1 MAAVRLEALTKRY
14 GADVAAVRDL
24 SLEIEHGELVSLLGP
39 SGCGKTTTLRL
50 IAGFLAPDAGEIWLG
65 DRRLSSPGQA
75 VPPERR
81 GMSMLFQSY
90 AVWPHKTVAENV
102 IYGLK
107 FRNVPRAEWPR
118 RLREALA
125 LVRLEG
131 FADRYPGELSGG
143 QQQRVALA
151 RALIVEPAILLLDE
165 PLSNLDAHLREEMRF
180 EIRRVHEALQI
191 TTVYVT
197 HDQAEAMVTSDRIAV
212 MSAGRVEQVG
222 TPAEIYERP
231 ATAFVAGFIGRTNL
245 LRGRVVGEG
254 RVACEGGL
262 DLRTGAGPEH
272 PAGSVVSVSI
282 RPHMVGLAPAATV
295 GTTGTPDDARLN
307 VFSGTVTR
315 ASYFGDTM
323 DYLVAVDGMA
333 TTLRVT
339 GPPAPR
345 FAVAQNVVVQ
355 IEPRSCILVR

>member
-1 MAAVRLEALTKRY
+1 MAGVRLQALTKRY
-14 GADVAAVRDL
+14 GENVAAVRDL
-24 SLEIEHGELVSLLGP
+24 TLAIRHGELLSLLGP

-50 IAGFLAPDAGEIWLG
+50 IAGFLAPDTGEIWLG
-65 DRRLSSPGQA
+65 DVRLSAAGVA

-102 IYGLK
+102 TYGLK
-107 FRNVPRAEWPR
+107 FRGVPRAEWPR
-118 RLREALA
+118 RLQQALA

-131 FADRYPGELSGG
+131 FAARYPGELSGG

-191 TTVYVT
+191 TTIYVT

-212 MSAGRVEQVG
+212 MNAGGIEQVG
-222 TPAEIYERP
+222 TPVEIYEQP

-245 LRGRVVGEG
+245 LRGDVAANGRVVC
-254 RVACEGGL
+254 AGGL
-262 DLRTGAGPEH
+262 ELVTAAGPEH
-272 PAGSVVSVSI
+272 PPGTPVSVSI
-282 RPHMVGLAPAATV
+282 RPHTIALLSAASDGPGAQPGPGPA
-295 GTTGTPDDARLN
+295 N
-307 VFSGTVTR
+307 VFPGKVTRAAYFGDAMDYQVAIAGTVT
-315 ASYFGDTM
+315 A
-323 DYLVAVDGMA
+323 
-333 TTLRVT
+333 LRVA

-345 FAVAQNVVVQ
+345 FAVDQAVVVR